1 MRTIENI
8 LKRYEA
14 ARARQERWESQT
26 KEAYQLAM
34 PERNV
39 WDKHEEGQDN
49 TQGLYD
55 STAMVSA
62 NSFVSTMLRLLFPP
76 DTPFAKLAIGPLVP
90 EEDKT
95 ELQELLDKVNEIHY
109 NAVKASNFYVEIVPF
124 LYDLFAGTACLLVQ
138 QGDDLKPFN
147 HRAIPMDQI
156 AFEEDARGEI
166 NAVYRLWRI
175 KEDEVL
181 QNWPKGSYAQE
192 GSKDGCP
199 KEIEVLETVY
209 YDFEKKVWQYGVIG
223 RAKKEYIYQATMKY
237 NPFNV
242 SRWTNISGEINGR
255 GPLVQALPELRTLN
269 RLKYFSSEAMP
280 FRAFPI
286 LTVTDDDALDPDKFV
301 LQPGMLNKVERNGG
315 PNGPS
320 VQALQYGGDVQY
332 EQYQIEEI
340 RYNIKKLTLDEQMP
354 AANGPVKTA
363 TEWAQRAA
371 EIRQDRTVAFA
382 KIQQEVIRQI
392 FIKQMHILYEMGALP
407 KDFYLRFKIEDINEF
422 VLKMDIESPISKQ
435 QKMEEAQQAFSIVQA
450 MLATDA
456 QATAT
461 VFKME
466 EMFEDFGLALGIK
479 AKYVRNAAER
489 EQLKQA
495 QQAQLAQMQNED
507 AQRDVNKEV
516 LINAAKQQ
524 QQ

>member
-1 MRTIENI
+1 MRTIDNI
-8 LKRYEA
+8 LKRHEA
-14 ARARQERWESQT
+14 ARARQQRWESIL
-26 KEAYQLAM
+26 KDAFRLAM

-39 WDKHEEGQDN
+39 FDKHAEGQDESE
-49 TQGLYD
+49 GLYD
-55 STAMVSA
+55 STAMIAA
-62 NSFVSTMLRLLFPP
+62 NSFVSTMQRLLFPP
-76 DTPFAKLAIGPLVP
+76 DTPFAKIGLGPLVP
-90 EEDKT
+90 PEDRT
-95 ELQELLDKVNEIHY
+95 ELQAVLDQANEIHF

-124 LYDLFAGTACLLVQ
+124 LYDLFAGTACMLVQ
-138 QGDDLKPFN
+138 KGDNFHPFN
-147 HRAIPMDQI
+147 HRAIPMTQI
-156 AFEEDARGEI
+156 AFEENARGEI
-166 NAVYRLWRI
+166 NAVYRAWLI

-181 QNWPKGSYAQE
+181 QNWPKGKYTQE
-192 GSKDGCP
+192 GEKGSCP
-199 KEIEVLETVY
+199 KEVEVLETVY
-209 YDFEKKVWQYGVIG
+209 FDFEKNVWQYGVIDKV
-223 RAKKEYIYQATMKY
+223 KKEYIYQATMKY

-255 GPLVQALPELRTLN
+255 GPLLQALPDMRFLN
-269 RLKYFSSEAMP
+269 RLKYFVSESLP

-320 VQALQYGGDVQY
+320 VQALNYGGDVNY
-332 EQYQIEEI
+332 EQYQVEELK
-340 RYNIKKLTLDEQMP
+340 YNIKKLTLDEQMP

-363 TEWAQRAA
+363 TEWAQRAQ

-382 KIQQEVIRQI
+382 KIQNEVIRQI

-407 KDFYLRFKIEDINEF
+407 QAFYQRFKIEDINEF
-422 VLKMDIESPISKQ
+422 VLKMDIESPISRQ
-435 QKMEEAQQAFSIVQA
+435 QKMEEAQQAFSVMQA

-479 AKYVRNAAER
+479 AKYVRNQAER

-495 QQAQLAQMQNED
+495 QAQQVAQMQNED
-507 AQRDVNKEV
+507 AMREVGKEV
-516 LINAAKQQ
+516 LINDAKRK
-524 QQ
+524 

>member
-1 MRTIENI
+1 MRTIESI
-8 LKRYEA
+8 LTRYAA
-14 ARARQERWESQT
+14 ARGRQQKWETSL

-39 WDKHEEGQDN
+39 WDKREEGQEVSDRI
-49 TQGLYD
+49 YD
-55 STAMVSA
+55 STAMIAA

-76 DTPFAKLAIGPLVP
+76 DTPFAKLAIGPLIP
-90 EEDKT
+90 QEDRT
-95 ELQELLDKVNEIHY
+95 ELQDLLDKINDIHF

-124 LYDLFAGTACLLVQ
+124 LYDLFAGTACMIVQ
-138 QGDDLKPFN
+138 QGDDFNPFN

-156 AFEEDARGEI
+156 AFEEDARGQV
-166 NAVYRLWRI
+166 NAVYRLWKI

-181 QNWPKGSYAQE
+181 QNWPKGKYTQE
-192 GSKDGCP
+192 GEKANCP
-199 KEIEVLETVY
+199 KEVEILETVY
-209 YDFEKKVWQYGVIG
+209 YDFEKKVWQYGVIAK
-223 RAKKEYIYQATMKY
+223 AKKEYIYQATMKY

-242 SRWTNISGEINGR
+242 ARWTSISGEINGR
-255 GPLVQALPELRTLN
+255 GPLIQAMPELRFLN
-269 RLKYFSSEAMP
+269 RLKYFSSEGLP
-280 FRAFPI
+280 FRVFPI
-286 LTVTDDDALDPDKFV
+286 LTVTDDDALDADKFV

-320 VQALQYGGDVQY
+320 VQALNYGGDVQY
-332 EQYQIEEI
+332 EQYQVEEI

-354 AANGPVKTA
+354 AVNGPVKTA
-363 TEWAQRAA
+363 TEWAQRAQ

-382 KIQQEVIRQI
+382 KIQNEVIRQI

-407 KDFYLRFKIEDINEF
+407 EEFYQKFKIEDINEL

-435 QKMEEAQQAFSIVQA
+435 QKMEEAQQAFFIVQA
-450 MLATDA
+450 MLATDP

-466 EMFEDFGLALGIK
+466 EMFEDLGLALGIK
-479 AKYVRNAAER
+479 AKYVRGSAER

-495 QQAQLAQMQNED
+495 QAQQAAQMQNED
-507 AQRDVNKEV
+507 AMREAQKEV
-516 LINAAKQQ
+516 LVNAAKQQ
-524 QQ
+524 

>member
-1 MRTIENI
+1 MRTIDNI

-14 ARARQERWESQT
+14 AHARQQQWESLL
-26 KEAYQLAM
+26 KDAFRLAM

-39 WDKHEEGQDN
+39 FDKHEEGQEESE
-49 TQGLYD
+49 GLYD
-55 STAMVSA
+55 STAMIAA
-62 NSFVSTMLRLLFPP
+62 NSFVSTMQRLLFPP
-76 DTPFAKLAIGPLVP
+76 DTPFAKVALGPLVP
-90 EEDKT
+90 ESDRT
-95 ELQELLDKVNEIHY
+95 ELQAILDKVNEIHF

-124 LYDLFAGTACLLVQ
+124 LYDLFAGTACMLVQ
-138 QGDDLKPFN
+138 RGDDLHPFN
-147 HRAIPMDQI
+147 HRAIPMNQI

-166 NAVYRLWRI
+166 NAVYRLWCI
-175 KEDEVL
+175 KEEEIL
-181 QNWPKGSYAQE
+181 QNWPKGHYAQE
-192 GSKDGCP
+192 GDKDGCP
-199 KEIEVLETVY
+199 KEIAVLETVY
-209 YDFEKKVWQYGVIG
+209 YDFEKKVWQYGVIAK
-223 RAKKEYIYQATMKY
+223 AKKEYIYQATMKY
-237 NPFNV
+237 NPFNI

-255 GPLVQALPELRTLN
+255 GPLLQALPEMRFLN
-269 RLKYFSSEAMP
+269 RLKYFASESLP
-280 FRAFPI
+280 FRVFPI

-320 VQALQYGGDVQY
+320 VQALNYGGDVQY
-332 EQYQIEEI
+332 EQYQVEEI

-363 TEWAQRAA
+363 TEWAQRAQ
-371 EIRQDRTVAFA
+371 EIRQDRSVAFA
-382 KIQQEVIRQI
+382 KIQNEVIRQI
-392 FIKQMHILYEMGALP
+392 FIKQMHILYEMGGLP
-407 KDFYLRFKIEDINEF
+407 QEFYQRFKIEDINEF
-422 VLKMDIESPISKQ
+422 VLKMDIESPISRQ

-479 AKYVRNAAER
+479 AKYVRNQNER

-495 QQAQLAQMQNED
+495 QAAQLAQMQNED
-507 AQRDVNKEV
+507 AARDVEKEV
-516 LINAAKQQ
+516 LINNAKQK
-524 QQ
+524 